1 MINVKWK
8 ILSAL
13 LLIGTVAAIS
23 ACTFCNITGRDTG
36 KGVAERP
43 NYWAQKI
50 GNPKLKN
57 LHKVSDDLYRGAQ
70 PDEEGMKELERM
82 GIKTVINL
90 RQYHSD
96 NDEIEETSLRF
107 VRFKLEASDP
117 PDRKDVIAFLKI
129 MNDKDN
135 LPAFIHCM
143 HGSDRT
149 GMFCAVYRIVF
160 QGWEREEAIRE
171 WTKGGFGYHDWFD
184 DIVEFVKK
192 TDFEKLKK
200 EAGVK

>member
-1 MINVKWK
+1 MHVKWK
-8 ILSAL
+8 ILSVL
-13 LLIGTVAAIS
+13 VLITAVAAIS

-43 NYWAQKI
+43 NYWARKI
-50 GNPKLKN
+50 ENPKLKN

-70 PDEEGMKELERM
+70 ADEEGMKELERM

-90 RQYHSD
+90 RRYHSD
-96 NDEIEETSLRF
+96 DDEIKETGLRF
-107 VRFKLEASDP
+107 VRFKLEASDA
-117 PDRKDVIAFLKI
+117 PDRKDVIAYLKV

-143 HGSDRT
+143 RGSDRT
-149 GMFCAVYRIVF
+149 GMMCAIYRIVF

-171 WTKGGFGYHDWFD
+171 WTKGGFGYHSIFD
-184 DIVEFVKK
+184 DIVEYVKK
-192 TDFEKLKK
+192 ADFEALKK
-200 EAGVK
+200 EAGIK